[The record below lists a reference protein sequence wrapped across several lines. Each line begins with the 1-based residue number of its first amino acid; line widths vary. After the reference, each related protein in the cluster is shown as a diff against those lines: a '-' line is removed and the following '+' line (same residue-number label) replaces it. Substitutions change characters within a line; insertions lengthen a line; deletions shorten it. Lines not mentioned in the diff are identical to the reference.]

1 MQTSSSASGSLL
13 LCLRLTLLL
22 TVAHASFGGA
32 RLAVTLQAVQMQAS
46 PLAIGVLV
54 SLLMVVPAF
63 TAVPIGRW
71 ADRAGH
77 EAPTLLGLG
86 LLAAGE
92 LIAWWVP
99 GLWPLACTSVL
110 VGTGYT
116 LAHVAVNH
124 AIGRAAGA
132 AARVRAFGLMALGF
146 SLSALAGPM
155 LAGAAIDWLGHARAF
170 GLLAVL
176 PALSAAVMVGM
187 PRSRPEPPAG
197 GTGAA
202 AGGLWRDPPLRAV
215 LVLSGLVSM
224 AWDLFTF
231 LAPLHAAQQG
241 LSATATGL
249 VVGAFG
255 IGSFAARLALPWLP
269 RGLNEWTLLRGAL
282 GGAAVGYLLFPWCTT
297 AAAMLVLSFLLGLVL
312 GCGQPMVMSLLHATA
327 PPARAGEAVGLRAAI
342 TSAGQTALP
351 LFFGGLG
358 AALGMGP
365 LFWTAAAV
373 LASGGVAL
381 RRR

>member
-1 MQTSSSASGSLL
+1 LSSSPASGSLAH
-13 LCLRLTLLL
+13 CLRLTLLL

-32 RLAVTLQAVQMQAS
+32 RLAITLQAVQMQAS
-46 PLAIGVLV
+46 PLAIGILV
-54 SLLMVVPAF
+54 SLIMVVPAV

-77 EAPTLLGLG
+77 EGPTLLGL
-86 LLAAGE
+86 LVLAAGE
-92 LIAWWVP
+92 VLAWLVP
-99 GLWPLACTSVL
+99 GLLALAGASVL

-124 AIGRAAGA
+124 AIGRAAGVQ
-132 AARVRAFGLMALGF
+132 ARVRAFGIVALGF
-146 SLSALAGPM
+146 SVSALAGPM
-155 LAGAAIDWLGHARAF
+155 FAGAAIDWVGHARAF
-170 GLLAVL
+170 ALVAVL
-176 PALSAAVMVGM
+176 PVVSAALMLGM
-187 PRSRPEPPAG
+187 PRSVPEPMAAG
-197 GTGAA
+197 AHAA

-224 AWDLFTF
+224 GWDLFTF
-231 LAPLHAAQQG
+231 LAPLHGARQG
-241 LSATATGL
+241 LSATAIGF

-255 IGSFAARLALPWLP
+255 VGSFAARLALPWLP
-269 RGLNEWTLLRGAL
+269 RALDEWTLLRGAL
-282 GGAAVGYLLFPWCTT
+282 VASAAGYLLFPLCTT
-297 AAAMLVLSFLLGLVL
+297 TASMLPLSFLLGLVL

-365 LFWTAAAV
+365 LFWTASAV
-373 LASGGVAL
+373 LATGGIVV
-381 RRR
+381 RPR

>member
-1 MQTSSSASGSLL
+1 MRPAPGSLL

-32 RLAVTLQAVQMQAS
+32 RLAVTLQAVQLQAS
-46 PLAIGVLV
+46 ALAIGMLV
-54 SLLMVVPAF
+54 SLLMVVPAL

-77 EAPTLLGLG
+77 EAPTRLGLALLG
-86 LLAAGE
+86 AGE

-99 GLWPLACTSVL
+99 GLWALAATSVL

-116 LAHVAVNH
+116 LVHVAVNH

-132 AARVRAFGLMALGF
+132 AARVRAFGLVALGF

-170 GLLAVL
+170 GVLAML
-176 PALSAAVMVGM
+176 PVLSAVVMQGM
-187 PRSRPEPPAG
+187 PRSHPEPPPA
-197 GTGAA
+197 GAA
-202 AGGLWRDPPLRAV
+202 PAPGGLWRDPPLRAV

-224 AWDLFTF
+224 GWDLFTF
-231 LAPLHAAQQG
+231 LAPLHAARQG

-255 IGSFAARLALPWLP
+255 VGSFAARLALPWLP
-269 RGLNEWTLLRGAL
+269 RRLEEWTLLRSAL
-282 GGAAVGYLLFPWCTT
+282 ALAAVGYLLFPWCTT
-297 AAAMLVLSFLLGLVL
+297 TASMLPLSFFLGLVL
-312 GCGQPMVMSLLHATA
+312 GCGQPVVMSLLHATA

-342 TSAGQTALP
+342 TSAGQTVLP
-351 LFFGGLG
+351 LVFGGLG

-373 LASGGVAL
+373 LAAGGAAL
-381 RRR
+381 RRPRP